1 MRTIALCCALGAL
14 LALPAAPQSAELG
27 ISGGYGS
34 LGDNSIS
41 VSEFFQGAAL
51 ESVREEFSL
60 SNGIRIGGRMVFNS
74 RAFIAHEVSYSYQHA
89 NLGFLATGG
98 ETPGSEDFGAVRAHH
113 MYYNLV
119 AHATP
124 TGTRIR
130 PFVTGGGGFSS
141 FFLPGV
147 SSFSGGGD
155 TKFGYNYGGGIK
167 FNFFMYGIRFDVRNH
182 VTGKPFGRFIPNV
195 EGQLNNLEFSMT
207 FSLLMG

>member
-1 MRTIALCCALGAL
+1 MRTLLLCFALAAL
-14 LALPAAPQSAELG
+14 LAIPAKPQSAELG

-41 VSEFFQGAAL
+41 VSAL
-51 ESVREEFSL
+51 AESVVREEYDL
-60 SNGIRIGGRMVFNS
+60 SNGVRIGGRMAFNS
-74 RAFIAHEVSYSYQHA
+74 RAFIGHEVSYSYQHA
-89 NLGFLATGG
+89 NLSFLSSGG
-98 ETPGSEDFGAVRAHH
+98 EVSGMQDFGAVRAHH

-124 TGTRIR
+124 TGTSIR

-147 SSFSGGGD
+147 SSFSGYGN
-155 TKFGYNYGGGIK
+155 TKFGYNYGGGVK

-182 VTGKPFGRFIPNV
+182 VTGKPFGQYLPNV
-195 EGQLNNLEFSMT
+195 QGKLNNMEFSMT
-207 FSLLMG
+207 FSLLLG

>member
-1 MRTIALCCALGAL
+1 MKTLLLCFVAGML
-14 LALPAAPQSAELG
+14 LALPAMPQSAELG

-41 VSEFFQGAAL
+41 ISTLADAAT
-51 ESVREEFSL
+51 REEYNL
-60 SNGIRIGGRMVFNS
+60 SNGVRVGGRMAFNS
-74 RAFIAHEVSYSYQHA
+74 RAFIGHEISYSYQHA
-89 NLGFLATGG
+89 NLSFLATDG
-98 ETPGSEDFGAVRAHH
+98 ELSGTQDLGAVRAHH

-141 FFLPGV
+141 FFLPGI
-147 SSFSGGGD
+147 SSFSGYGN

-182 VTGKPFGRFIPNV
+182 VTGKPFGQYLPNV
-195 EGQLNNLEFSMT
+195 QGKLNNMEFSMT
-207 FSLLMG
+207 FSLLLG